1 MNYCLFS
8 AGRGFSDSFPE
19 ALLPLLFELPWRT
32 TVSLED
38 PELLL
43 RAEELV
49 PEDCGLE
56 EGAGLASEPD
66 DLLSDDW
73 LCTAGLEAGLL
84 TAGLPCL
91 AVEVEPERDL
101 SLTVA
106 G

>member
-1 MNYCLFS
+1 VFFS
-8 AGRGFSDSFPE
+8 VSLPE

-32 TVSLED
+32 TVSFED

-43 RAEELV
+43 RGEELV

-56 EGAGLASEPD
+56 AGAGLAAGSD
-66 DLLSDDW
+66 VLLSDDW

-84 TAGLPCL
+84 TAGLSGL

-101 SLTVA
+101 SFTVA